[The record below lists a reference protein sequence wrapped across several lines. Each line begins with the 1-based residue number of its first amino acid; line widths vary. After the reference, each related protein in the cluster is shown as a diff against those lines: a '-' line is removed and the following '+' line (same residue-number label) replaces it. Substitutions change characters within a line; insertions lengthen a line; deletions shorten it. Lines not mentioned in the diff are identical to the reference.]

1 MSDFNVDI
9 ANELLRLQ
17 QQKGRRAM
25 ALDAAYELIRA
36 SAGAAYS
43 ERYGLVT
50 QKVVEEV
57 ARHLPDVTASTEEEL
72 RRLTPALADFM
83 ALLSTMTV
91 VASYLA
97 EEVAGHNGT
106 RVDETTSVMLT
117 RVATQRRRSVS

>member
-1 MSDFNVDI
+1 
-9 ANELLRLQ
+9 
-17 QQKGRRAM
+17 
-25 ALDAAYELIRA
+25 LDAAYELIRA
-36 SAGAAYS
+36 SAGAGYS

-57 ARHLPDVTASTEEEL
+57 ARHLPDITALTEKQL

-83 ALLSTMTV
+83 ALLSTTTV

-117 RVATQRRRSVS
+117 RVATERRRSVS